1 MTAVTD
7 LPSEDP
13 DGSDGIAADD
23 AGGSALGR
31 HVGETAGGG
40 ESFGVGS
47 EGPAGAEDGSGPADV
62 AADDAGVTAEL
73 LRRGEHGRD

>member
-1 MTAVTD
+1 MTD
-7 LPSEDP
+7 LPEDDP
-13 DGSDGIAADD
+13 DAAGGIAADD

-31 HVGETAGGG
+31 NVGETAGGH

-62 AADDAGVTAEL
+62 AADDAGVTAGL
-73 LRRGEHGRD
+73 LRRPERGGG